1 MVVKVTQQGSQR
13 SDAKQ
18 ICGSRSHT
26 PMGVE
31 GMEGAQ
37 RVDNDSSLRILFDT
51 ILTCGTT
58 LIFYIPPKWKRMK
71 AKKIRKDKEE
81 NSTIEY
87 KDKTN
92 HTSKE

>member
-1 MVVKVTQQGSQR
+1 MGKKQQRKDKAETSVTGYLEKMR
-13 SDAKQ
+13 AD
-18 ICGSRSHT
+18 
-26 PMGVE
+26 GVE